1 MKKLLTLTAS
11 VAALAAFAA
20 PAFADDNNATGSV
33 TVNGSVAG
41 KCVNTG
47 TAPAALDVGELA
59 RADNGQVVTQFAT
72 PAGSLIAKF
81 TIICS
86 SAKPTVSISATPLV
100 FTTGTIPNG
109 YTNTVNY
116 RATVTP
122 YLSDYSANAVSP
134 YVWTGNESPG
144 VPSTQLT
151 GALATAQNNIQVT
164 VDHPY
169 TSAGTGS
176 VLMAG
181 NYSGQVTITVGPTS

>member
-1 MKKLLTLTAS
+1 MNRLLLVST
-11 VAALAAFAA
+11 AALALAGLAA
-20 PAFADDNNATGSV
+20 PAFADDSGAGGSV
-33 TVNGSVAG
+33 AINGSVAG
-41 KCVNTG
+41 RCVNTG
-47 TAPAALDVGELA
+47 DAAPALDVGELA
-59 RADNGQVVTQFAT
+59 GNDGKAVTQFTT

-81 TIICS
+81 TIICNT
-86 SAKPTVSISATPLV
+86 AKPTVAISATPLV
-100 FTTGTIPNG
+100 FTAASIPNG

-122 YLSDYSANAVSP
+122 YLSTYAANSVSP

-169 TSAGTGS
+169 SNGN

-181 NYSGQVTITVGPTS
+181 AYSGQVTVTVTPTS